1 MSFRDTLTSS
11 TVILGS
17 ALFGIAT
24 SSLSFAQQPPSWSP
38 QPFSKPNIE
47 ATSTQTPA
55 IPANS
60 LRASEGQ
67 QNQEVLR
74 WGIGNKSVRQPTPE
88 KSYSQALKPQSNDSQ
103 VTSHRLAVG
112 TGANPSPKSSEPRS
126 GFDLET
132 RETRSPVALQAASET
147 PQVSLVQLASYAE
160 PAPATPAPEKRTS
173 GVWYDRNS
181 SAESAPAEIATTRK
195 TNVQKAKF
203 QETPFLPPSQ
213 TPNLPPSQ
221 SSTLPSAGDLLP
233 TLPQSPK
240 GLSLDEQVNGGA
252 PAPLVVPSKPGR
264 SLLGNDEQEIPPSPF
279 PGSKSPKK
287 DDRSPSDNSEPPQ
300 INRQRD
306 NDPAPMPPRRKDRS
320 SIDCDA
326 IRASALSTDIKSIR
340 IDSSPSFVEGFKDKG
355 RASQSSKDSVI
366 GNAPS
371 RSWLSF
377 DGELVAE
384 GKLSDLRLGSVIIE
398 KADGTKAT
406 YLLHKL
412 SDADQIYVSEQWGL
426 PVTCSIDD
434 RSFPSREFV
443 ESTVTWKASGACHKP
458 LYFEDVQLERY
469 GHELGPVVQPV
480 ISTARFFGDVVVLPY
495 KMGINPMNECQY
507 SLGYYRPGSCA
518 PWSVGP
524 VPISLRGALMQAKV
538 VTGAALVLP

>member
-1 MSFRDTLTSS
+1 
-11 TVILGS
+11 
-17 ALFGIAT
+17 
-24 SSLSFAQQPPSWSP
+24 
-38 QPFSKPNIE
+38 
-47 ATSTQTPA
+47 
-55 IPANS
+55 
-60 LRASEGQ
+60 
-67 QNQEVLR
+67 VLR
-74 WGIGNKSVRQPTPE
+74 WGIGNKSVRQLTPD
-88 KSYSQALKPQSNDSQ
+88 KSYSQALKSESNVSQ
-103 VTSHRLAVG
+103 VTSQRVAIG
-112 TGANPSPKSSEPRS
+112 TGAIPLPKSSEPRS

-132 RETRSPVALQAASET
+132 RETRSPLVLQAPSET

-160 PAPATPAPEKRTS
+160 PAPVTAAPVTGAQKPAPEKRTS
-173 GVWYDRNS
+173 GVWYDR
-181 SAESAPAEIATTRK
+181 SATTESAPAERVTTRK
-195 TNVQKAKF
+195 TNVQKAAF
-203 QETPFLPPSQ
+203 QETPFLPPAQS
-213 TPNLPPSQ
+213 PNLLPSQ
-221 SSTLPSAGDLLP
+221 SLNLPSAGDLLP
-233 TLPQSPK
+233 TLPQTPK
-240 GLSLDEQVNGGA
+240 GLTLDEQVNGSS
-252 PAPLVVPSKPGR
+252 PSPQVVPSKPGR

-279 PGSKSPKK
+279 PGSKLPRK
-287 DDRSPSDNSEPPQ
+287 DDRSPSDNDEPPQ

-366 GNAPS
+366 GSAPS
-371 RSWLSF
+371 RSWLSY
-377 DGELVAE
+377 DGEVVAE
-384 GKLSDLRLGSVIIE
+384 GKLADLRLGSVIIE
-398 KADGTKAT
+398 KADGTRTT

-412 SDADQIYVSEQWGL
+412 SDADQVYVSEQWGL

-495 KMGINPMNECQY
+495 KMGINPLNECQY

>member
-1 MSFRDTLTSS
+1 M
-11 TVILGS
+11 
-17 ALFGIAT
+17 
-24 SSLSFAQQPPSWSP
+24 
-38 QPFSKPNIE
+38 
-47 ATSTQTPA
+47 
-55 IPANS
+55 
-60 LRASEGQ
+60 
-67 QNQEVLR
+67 LR

-88 KSYSQALKPQSNDSQ
+88 KSYSQALKPENNDSQ
-103 VTSHRLAVG
+103 ITSHRVAVG
-112 TGANPSPKSSEPRS
+112 TVANQLPKASEPRS
-126 GFDLET
+126 GYELDN
-132 RETRSPVALQAASET
+132 REIRSPLVLQAASDA
-147 PQVSLVQLASYAE
+147 PHVSRVQLASHAE
-160 PAPATPAPEKRTS
+160 LAPAAPAPAPEKRTS

-181 SAESAPAEIATTRK
+181 TTESVPAETVTTRK
-195 TNVQKAKF
+195 TNVQRAKF

-213 TPNLPPSQ
+213 SPNLPPSQ
-221 SSTLPSAGDLLP
+221 SPNLPSAGDLFP

-240 GLSLDEQVNGGA
+240 DLTLDEQVNGAASA
-252 PAPLVVPSKPGR
+252 PQAMPSKPGQVMPSKPGR
-264 SLLGNDEQEIPPSPF
+264 SLLGNDEQETPPSPF
-279 PGSKSPKK
+279 PGSKLPKK
-287 DDRSPSDNSEPPQ
+287 DDKSPSDNDEPPQ
-300 INRQRD
+300 INGQRD
-306 NDPAPMPPRRKDRS
+306 IDPAPMPPRRKSRS
-320 SIDCDA
+320 SIDCGA
-326 IRASALSTDIKSIR
+326 IRATATSTDIKSIR
-340 IDSSPSFVEGFKDKG
+340 IDSSPSFVEGFKDAG

-371 RSWLSF
+371 RSWLSY
-377 DGELVAE
+377 DGQVVAE
-384 GKLSDLRLGSVIIE
+384 GKLTDLRLGSVIIE
-398 KADGTKAT
+398 KADKSQTT

-426 PVTCSIDD
+426 PVTCSIGD

-524 VPISLRGALMQAKV
+524 VPISLRGALMQANV

>member
-1 MSFRDTLTSS
+1 M
-11 TVILGS
+11 
-17 ALFGIAT
+17 
-24 SSLSFAQQPPSWSP
+24 
-38 QPFSKPNIE
+38 
-47 ATSTQTPA
+47 
-55 IPANS
+55 
-60 LRASEGQ
+60 
-67 QNQEVLR
+67 
-74 WGIGNKSVRQPTPE
+74 RQPTPE
-88 KSYSQALKPQSNDSQ
+88 KSYSQALKPESNESQ
-103 VTSHRLAVG
+103 ITSHRVAVG
-112 TGANPSPKSSEPRS
+112 SGANPLSKSSEPRS

-132 RETRSPVALQAASET
+132 RETRSPMVLQAASET
-147 PQVSLVQLASYAE
+147 PQVSHVQLASFAE
-160 PAPATPAPEKRTS
+160 HASAVPTPARAPEKRTS
-173 GVWYDRNS
+173 GVWYDRS
-181 SAESAPAEIATTRK
+181 SASETVPAENVTTRK

-203 QETPFLPPSQ
+203 QEIPFLPPSQ
-213 TPNLPPSQ
+213 SPNLPA
-221 SSTLPSAGDLLP
+221 AGDLLP
-233 TLPQSPK
+233 TLPQAPK
-240 GLSLDEQVNGGA
+240 GLTLDEQVNGAA
-252 PAPLVVPSKPGR
+252 PAPQVVPRKPGR
-264 SLLGNDEQEIPPSPF
+264 SLLDKDEQEIPPSPF
-279 PGSKSPKK
+279 PGSKLPKK
-287 DDRSPSDNSEPPQ
+287 DDRSPSDNDEPPQ
-300 INRQRD
+300 INRKRD
-306 NDPAPMPPRRKDRS
+306 NDPAPTPPRRKDRS

-326 IRASALSTDIKSIR
+326 IRASAASTDIKSIR

-366 GNAPS
+366 GNAAS
-371 RSWLSF
+371 RSWLSY
-377 DGELVAE
+377 DGEVVAE
-384 GKLSDLRLGSVIIE
+384 GKLADLRLGSVIIE
-398 KADGTKAT
+398 KADGTRTT

-412 SDADQIYVSEQWGL
+412 SDADQVYVSEQWGL